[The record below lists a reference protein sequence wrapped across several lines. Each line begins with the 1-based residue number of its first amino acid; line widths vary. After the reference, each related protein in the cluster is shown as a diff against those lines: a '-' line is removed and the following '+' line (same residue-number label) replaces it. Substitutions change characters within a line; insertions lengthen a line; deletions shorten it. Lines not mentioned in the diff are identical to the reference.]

1 MKGNQGVGLLKISS
15 VVVARLGQ
23 EGILEVLSGAV
34 TPTKHD
40 VNA

>member
-23 EGILEVLSGAV
+23 GGILEVLSGAV